1 MGFFRHRR
9 ASFKGCNIIHIRALA
24 CCKHSYE
31 NILMAT
37 ATNLPVDRAIK
48 ALGQSIELARRR
60 RGLSQADLASRMGVS
75 VSTVRR
81 LEDGHPG
88 IALSYLAS
96 ALQVFGEL
104 EKLRLLLDTPTDSV
118 GLALM
123 DAQLPARIY
132 SKRRKAPKAF

>member
-1 MGFFRHRR
+1 
-9 ASFKGCNIIHIRALA
+9 
-24 CCKHSYE
+24 
-31 NILMAT
+31 MAG
-37 ATNLPVDRAIK
+37 ATNLPVDRALK
-48 ALGQSIELARRR
+48 TLGQSIALARRR

-81 LEDGHPG
+81 LEDGHSG
-88 IALSYLAS
+88 TALTYLGS

-123 DAQLPARIY
+123 DAELPTRVY

>member
-1 MGFFRHRR
+1 
-9 ASFKGCNIIHIRALA
+9 
-24 CCKHSYE
+24 
-31 NILMAT
+31 MAT
-37 ATNLPVDRAIK
+37 ATNIPVDRALK

-60 RGLSQADLASRMGVS
+60 RGMSQADLASRMGVS

-81 LEDGHPG
+81 LEDGHSG
-88 IALSYLAS
+88 TALTYLGS

-123 DAQLPARIY
+123 DAELPTRVYSNRRRI
-132 SKRRKAPKAF
+132 PKAF

>member
-1 MGFFRHRR
+1 M
-9 ASFKGCNIIHIRALA
+9 S
-24 CCKHSYE
+24 S
-31 NILMAT
+31 
-37 ATNLPVDRAIK
+37 ATNISVDRALKTI
-48 ALGQSIELARRR
+48 GQSIELARRR
-60 RGLSQADLASRMGVS
+60 RGMSQADLASRMGAS

-88 IALSYLAS
+88 TALTYLGN

-123 DAQLPARIY
+123 DAELPTRVY
-132 SKRRKAPKAF
+132 SKRRKLPKAF